1 MLLFFDYLLLF
12 NLAQAAISDDESPPA
27 TLTTHPPKV
36 IFKIPSYL
44 HQLCAYMC
52 ILQNKNITSY
62 IHLLFPVEHSCI
74 GTSTKFTAA
83 HGWQFVKEEMMILK
97 DKEMLLIDDGQR

>member
-1 MLLFFDYLLLF
+1 M
-12 NLAQAAISDDESPPA
+12 AIFPA
-27 TLTTHPPKV
+27 LQKLTH
-36 IFKIPSYL
+36 
-44 HQLCAYMC
+44 MC
-52 ILQNKNITSY
+52 ILQNKNLTSY
-62 IHLLFPVEHSCI
+62 IHLFFPVEHSCI

>member
-1 MLLFFDYLLLF
+1 
-12 NLAQAAISDDESPPA
+12 
-27 TLTTHPPKV
+27 
-36 IFKIPSYL
+36 
-44 HQLCAYMC
+44 MC
-52 ILQNKNITSY
+52 ILQNKKITYY

-97 DKEMLLIDDGQR
+97 NKETMDKDEMDAQVLPNYENVEGSRGNRQAASPSPSMMTQVVNHSLGNKTIKYVKERI